1 MEADPVTA
9 TPRRESATSLRVGR
23 LSPEWQHLEKRF
35 TVYDFNNPKARSSS
49 KDLLAEVPISNK
61 SGLLAEVIH
70 EHEHENNAENGAT
83 PSNEE
88 KSS

>member
-49 KDLLAEVPISNK
+49 KDLLASNK